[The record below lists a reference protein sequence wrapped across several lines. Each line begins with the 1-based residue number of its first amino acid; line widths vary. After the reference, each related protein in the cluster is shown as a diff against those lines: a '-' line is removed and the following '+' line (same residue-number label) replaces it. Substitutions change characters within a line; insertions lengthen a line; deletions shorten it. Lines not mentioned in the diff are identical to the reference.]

1 MKHSVGMTFW
11 TLALSLLMGGCFN
24 PPAEPRPLVI
34 ARFLIEASATQAAIP
49 VTLPVSGVKVRVIP
63 KPVLTEFDILSVAE
77 AQVDMGRCMLFRV
90 TAPAAR
96 DLYRLTASQVGRR
109 LVLVLNGQ
117 PVGARVIDRP
127 VEGGMLFIFL
137 ELPAVALPQ
146 LADDL
151 NYTAGKIQQEA
162 AHKG

>member
-1 MKHSVGMTFW
+1 MKHCAAITFLS
-11 TLALSLLMGGCFN
+11 LALSLLMGGCAS
-24 PPAEPRPLVI
+24 PPADSRPLVI
-34 ARFLIEASATQAAIP
+34 ARFLIEANASQAAIP
-49 VTLPVSGVKVRVIP
+49 VTLPVSGVRVRIIP

-117 PVGARVIDRP
+117 PVGARVIERP
-127 VEGGMLFIFL
+127 LEAGMLFIFL
-137 ELPAVALPQ
+137 ELPDAALPQ

-151 NYTAGKIQQEA
+151 NYTAGKILQEA
-162 AHKG
+162 ARKG